1 MTKTSESRRCVI
13 TIGIK
18 EVWSLSLIGFP
29 LVAPIRYNAVL
40 EACGLL
46 QDLAELPYGE
56 MTEVSVKRPYLLPSL
71 SRSHLLLF
79 KRDSSGRASEL

>member
-1 MTKTSESRRCVI
+1 MTKTSESRHCVI

-18 EVWSLSLIGFP
+18 EVRSLSLIGFTL
-29 LVAPIRYNAVL
+29 LVLIRYNAVL

-56 MTEVSVKRPYLLPSL
+56 MTEVSVSIFI
-71 SRSHLLLF
+71 SSHLYHILIFYL
-79 KRDSSGRASEL
+79 

>member
-13 TIGIK
+13 TIAIK
-18 EVWSLSLIGFP
+18 EVRSLSLIGFP
-29 LVAPIRYNAVL
+29 LVVLIRYNAVL

-56 MTEVSVKRPYLLPSL
+56 MTEVSVSVLISP
-71 SRSHLLLF
+71 HLYHVLIF
-79 KRDSSGRASEL
+79 YFSSGTPAEEPSEL

>member
-18 EVWSLSLIGFP
+18 EVRSLSLIIGFP
-29 LVAPIRYNAVL
+29 LLALIRYNAVL

-56 MTEVSVKRPYLLPSL
+56 MTEVSVCSFIA
-71 SRSHLLLF
+71 SHLYHILIFYL
-79 KRDSSGRASEL
+79 